1 MKKFSIKISVN
12 NSSFCCYSRAF
23 QNLVSKTHI
32 FGLRKWTL
40 QKTMEALPL
49 HFTAIVGHFVIW
61 IHKTLVSGLFLQGG
75 SGYDVLWFI
84 FLTALM
90 RCRCADFSQ
99 SSPSLAGIIWG
110 LVMPCPD
117 GDFHVTPRRTSFHGM
132 ETNESPLVGRG
143 KKSAR
148 GRCTWCKQP
157 EQLIF
162 FLSTKSDC

>member
-23 QNLVSKTHI
+23 QNLVSKKHI

-40 QKTMEALPL
+40 QWTMEALPL

-110 LVMPCPD
+110 LVDPHQVLTNRLTLLKSGVEWGWGEDYTHHIGLSSPS
-117 GDFHVTPRRTSFHGM
+117 FKNIKTIITS
-132 ETNESPLVGRG
+132 S
-143 KKSAR
+143 K
-148 GRCTWCKQP
+148 
-157 EQLIF
+157 
-162 FLSTKSDC
+162 